1 MIIVI
6 LGFVLVATTSV
17 FGIINMLRQIKNIPN
32 EKD

>member
-32 EKD
+32 EED